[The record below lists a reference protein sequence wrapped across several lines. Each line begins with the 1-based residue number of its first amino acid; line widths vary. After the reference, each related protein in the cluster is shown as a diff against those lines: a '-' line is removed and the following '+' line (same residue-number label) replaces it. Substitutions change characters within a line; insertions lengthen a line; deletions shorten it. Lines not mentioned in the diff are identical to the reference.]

1 LVDELGKS
9 YKFLTPISPIPILLG
24 KNKCKT
30 ALNYIQDNRGEN
42 IYNDHLDD
50 DYAILNDKYETYI
63 KYKTRL
69 FSDQFKEHKQN
80 FIQELEKFK
89 QNLVEKVFSTFE
101 YGDSEYCQNIY
112 ANAKY
117 KEIVNDIIFNIDKST
132 NYSGKGKDIFIQ
144 NIGNDINKLLENPN
158 VKDDKKTLKDIQLHL
173 SNYLQRRDSTPEQIT
188 RYIERVKKHF
198 QTKYGG
204 KKYKKTTKKKKYH
217 KKNKRRYT
225 KKTNK

>member
-1 LVDELGKS
+1 
-9 YKFLTPISPIPILLG
+9 LTPISPIPILLG

-112 ANAKY
+112 ANDKY